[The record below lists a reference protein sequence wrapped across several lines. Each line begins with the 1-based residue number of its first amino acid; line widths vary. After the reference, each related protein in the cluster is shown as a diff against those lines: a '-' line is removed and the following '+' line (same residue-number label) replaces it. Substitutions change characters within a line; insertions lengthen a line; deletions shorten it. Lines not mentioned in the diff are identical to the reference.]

1 MSWESPMNSIE
12 LDRNKQK
19 KLFFNIV
26 IFLLIFFMA
35 IRVPLDSDFWWHLRA
50 GQLSL
55 TNSSPILE
63 DLTTFSVYKSPWV
76 NHSWLSQIFY
86 FIIQNS
92 LGNIGIMI
100 SVAIIATLSIFFVY
114 IRLKSHPIINGFT
127 ILLCVMTTAVV
138 WSPRPQLLTLLFFSI
153 LTYLLTEKSI
163 FSDKIPTLLVPILF
177 LVWGNLHAGFSIGII
192 LIITIFIGK
201 LFDFLLSNEES
212 NQKQYKKLIYWLL
225 LIVTC
230 SLIVMVN
237 PNGIGIWQVQFNTIN
252 LPSLQNLIPEWAS
265 PNFHELYQQ
274 PFLWLWLFLVFFFM
288 ANRTSYKFSTIIPL
302 LVFGG
307 LGFISRR
314 NYVYF
319 AIFSIPL
326 LSNELQN
333 FFDMYIKD
341 SFLEKRILNKIKNFN
356 KKSDNKFSKF
366 INLFLVGFL
375 WFVTT
380 WKIVYLSS
388 PIIFDVYE
396 KMNFPKEAITAIE
409 KEELSELRCLN
420 SYTWGGYISWKIP
433 EMRIFID
440 GRTDLYGENLIQD
453 WIEMVNGGNTWREK
467 FEFYDINCVFLEEE
481 RPIIN
486 LLKDYGWQV
495 IYSDELSIIMTN
507 QNH

>member
-1 MSWESPMNSIE
+1 MNSIE
-12 LDRNKQK
+12 SDRNIQK

-55 TNSSPILE
+55 TNGSPILE
-63 DLTTFSVYKSPWV
+63 DLTTFTVFKSPWV

-86 FIIQNS
+86 FFIQNS
-92 LGNIGIMI
+92 LGNIGIMV
-100 SVAIIATLSIFFVY
+100 SVGIIATLSIFFVY
-114 IRLKSHPIINGFT
+114 IRLKSNPIINGFT
-127 ILLCVMTTAVV
+127 ILLCVMATAVV

-163 FSDKIPTLLVPILF
+163 FSDKIPTLLIPILF

-201 LFDFLLSNEES
+201 VLDFLLFKEES
-212 NQKQYKKLIYWLL
+212 NQNEYKKLIYWLL
-225 LIVTC
+225 MIVAC
-230 SLIVMVN
+230 SLIVMIN
-237 PNGIGIWQVQFNTIN
+237 PNGVGIWQVQFNTIN

-274 PFLWLWLFLVFFFM
+274 PFLWLWLLLVFFFM
-288 ANRTSYKFSTIIPL
+288 ANRTSHKFSTIIPL
-302 LVFGG
+302 LVLGG

-326 LSNELQN
+326 LSIELQL
-333 FFDMYIKD
+333 FFETYIKD
-341 SFLEKRILNKIKNFN
+341 SISEQKILKKIKNFN
-356 KKSDNKFSKF
+356 NKSDNQFSKF
-366 INLFLVGFL
+366 INLFFIGFL

-380 WKIVYLSS
+380 WKIVYLGS

-396 KMNFPKEAITAIE
+396 KMSFPKEAITSLE
-409 KEELSELRCLN
+409 NYNLTDFRCLN
-420 SYTWGGYISWKIP
+420 S
-433 EMRIFID
+433 
-440 GRTDLYGENLIQD
+440 
-453 WIEMVNGGNTWREK
+453 
-467 FEFYDINCVFLEEE
+467 
-481 RPIIN
+481 
-486 LLKDYGWQV
+486 
-495 IYSDELSIIMTN
+495 
-507 QNH
+507 